1 MSKGKKLRVFITGIV
16 LFYLSGISLTLAQ
29 ETGYEAL
36 LGTWDVETEDGQFT
50 FVFNFSMEGD
60 ALNGVFEGPTGSV
73 EMENL
78 SFEDNE
84 LMFTVTVDAGG
95 QVMVVDFSATIEE
108 DSLEGFLSMEFGEIN
123 IYGKKRNS
131 TT

>member
-1 MSKGKKLRVFITGIV
+1 MSKEKKLNMIITGIV
-16 LFYLSGISLTLAQ
+16 LFYLSAISLTLAQ
-29 ETGYEAL
+29 ETGLETL
-36 LGTWDVETEDGQFT
+36 LGTWDVETEDGQFM

-60 ALNGVFEGPTGSV
+60 ALTGMFEGPTGAV

-95 QVMVVDFSATIEE
+95 QVVVVDFSAIIEE

-123 IYGKKRNS
+123 IHGKKRNS